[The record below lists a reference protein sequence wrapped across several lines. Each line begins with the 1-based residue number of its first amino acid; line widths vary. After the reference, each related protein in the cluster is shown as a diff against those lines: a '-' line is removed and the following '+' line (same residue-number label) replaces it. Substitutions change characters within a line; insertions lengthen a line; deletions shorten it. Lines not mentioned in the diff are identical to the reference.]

1 MGTTALKVRVGT
13 GLGEANFVRA
23 PDPGSSLESAGE
35 LWKPPGSDS
44 LGLGWTRV
52 WM

>member
-13 GLGEANFVRA
+13 GRGGANFVSA

-44 LGLGWTRV
+44 LDLG
-52 WM
+52 